1 MRQKLASQT
10 QKTSF
15 AYGFWI
21 TSLLSGNHH
30 SGANTPGILAIN
42 KRSIWSIP
50 NIGIRRV
57 KYLFNIVEHDQRA
70 IKRGMSIP
78 TECKEFESA
87 QRTKLEILMHLG
99 LILSIHW
106 RCQKQTST
114 EFLATSISDNM
125 TTKTMSSV
133 CTFNNRTKL
142 GITNP
147 CLYSGRAY

>member
-1 MRQKLASQT
+1 MNGKGKKFLD
-10 QKTSF
+10 KV
-15 AYGFWI
+15 
-21 TSLLSGNHH
+21 LSNNLKPRVINIDK

-57 KYLFNIVEHDQRA
+57 KYLFNIDEHDQRA

-99 LILSIHW
+99 LILSNHW
-106 RCQKQTST
+106 RCEKQTST
-114 EFLATSISDNM
+114 EFL
-125 TTKTMSSV
+125 
-133 CTFNNRTKL
+133 
-142 GITNP
+142 
-147 CLYSGRAY
+147 